1 MKSDIGPK
9 AIALALVGNI
19 NDDNLLWLI
28 VSFVQGLIE
37 NDNGC
42 NMLKPPRRYAWGF
55 LFNFVLNCLYAHLM
69 RIPKLVLIVLPY
81 RPI

>member
-1 MKSDIGPK
+1 MKSYIGPK

-37 NDNGC
+37 NDN
-42 NMLKPPRRYAWGF
+42 
-55 LFNFVLNCLYAHLM
+55 
-69 RIPKLVLIVLPY
+69 
-81 RPI
+81 

>member
-9 AIALALVGNI
+9 AIALALVDTI

-37 NDNGC
+37 NDN
-42 NMLKPPRRYAWGF
+42 
-55 LFNFVLNCLYAHLM
+55 
-69 RIPKLVLIVLPY
+69 
-81 RPI
+81 

>member
-9 AIALALVGNI
+9 AIALALVGKI

-37 NDNGC
+37 NDN
-42 NMLKPPRRYAWGF
+42 
-55 LFNFVLNCLYAHLM
+55 
-69 RIPKLVLIVLPY
+69 
-81 RPI
+81 

>member
-9 AIALALVGNI
+9 AIALALVCNI

-37 NDNGC
+37 NDD
-42 NMLKPPRRYAWGF
+42 
-55 LFNFVLNCLYAHLM
+55 
-69 RIPKLVLIVLPY
+69 
-81 RPI
+81 

>member
-1 MKSDIGPK
+1 MVAILILKGGVRIVKSDIGSK

-37 NDNGC
+37 NDN
-42 NMLKPPRRYAWGF
+42 
-55 LFNFVLNCLYAHLM
+55 
-69 RIPKLVLIVLPY
+69 
-81 RPI
+81 